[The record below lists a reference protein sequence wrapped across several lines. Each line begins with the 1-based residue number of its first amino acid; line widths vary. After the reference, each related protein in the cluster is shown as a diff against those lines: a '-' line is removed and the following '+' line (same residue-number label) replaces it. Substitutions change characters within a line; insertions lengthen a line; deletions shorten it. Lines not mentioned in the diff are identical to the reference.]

1 MFIDIKRLG
10 AVIYKLGYMGCNC
23 SKIKLSNVIS
33 TIKKAWKE
41 SSNIQKPEKQEV
53 KVINKRKIE
62 CV

>member
-1 MFIDIKRLG
+1 MS
-10 AVIYKLGYMGCNC
+10 CNC

-62 CV
+62 

>member
-10 AVIYKLGYMGCNC
+10 AVIYKLVHMSCNC

-62 CV
+62 